1 MNGTLRTN
9 SRRRASL
16 ARRQFCIAWLFLLL
30 TAASGVL
37 LRLAGIG
44 QLEWPPYGNLLHTHS
59 HIAFLGWVF
68 NAFFALAT
76 RFWIPERRLA
86 SFHRLFWILQ
96 VANFGMLLSFPVQGY
111 GPASIAFSTLHV
123 GGSIA
128 FAAVLWRV
136 RVSSPTALAWLR
148 LALVFM
154 LLSGAGPFVL
164 GPLAAMDLRDSAA
177 YPMSIYWY
185 LHFQYNGWFVTFLM
199 ATGVL
204 LFGRPFGAGFFG
216 RMALPVFALGVFLT
230 YLISAFWLAPAPWV
244 YALGALGAI
253 LQLAIIFPI
262 ARMAAG
268 EISVRWKSLSAIPRF
283 LLLFARGAIVCKCL
297 LQLAACWPGLH
308 DLVHHRYTVIA
319 FLHLVFLMVVL
330 PVLLAAAWQ
339 LGWIGPGEREK
350 TGLWILG
357 SGVLGGQTLLVWPTL
372 GAMVGLPLPVA
383 VPDLLLVAAILNLIG
398 LLLLRPRRAR
408 IHRL

>member
-1 MNGTLRTN
+1 MN
-9 SRRRASL
+9 RAFPKITRGRIEI
-16 ARRQFCIAWLFLLL
+16 ARRQFNIAWLFLLL

-76 RFWIPERRLA
+76 RFWIPEEKLT
-86 SFHRLFWILQ
+86 SFHRLFWVLQ
-96 VANFGMLLSFPVQGY
+96 VANFGMLVSFPVQGY

-128 FAAVLWRV
+128 FAAMLWRV
-136 RVSSPTALAWLR
+136 RVSSPEALGWLR
-148 LALVFM
+148 LALFFM
-154 LLSGAGPFVL
+154 LLSGVGPLVL

-185 LHFQYNGWFVTFLM
+185 LHFQYNGWFVTFLL

-204 LFGRPFGAGFFG
+204 LLGRSFGSGFVG
-216 RMALPVFALGVFLT
+216 RTALPVFASGVLLT
-230 YLISAFWLAPAPWV
+230 YLISALWLEPSFWV
-244 YALGALGAI
+244 YGLGALGAI
-253 LQLAIIFPI
+253 LQLAIVLPVV
-262 ARMAAG
+262 RMAAE
-268 EISVRWKSLSAIPRF
+268 EISVQRESLLSIPRS
-283 LLLFARGAIVCKCL
+283 LLLFALGALVFKSL

-330 PVLLAAAWQ
+330 PTLLAAAWQ
-339 LGWIGPGEREK
+339 LGWIGRRGRQK
-350 TGLWILG
+350 AGLGILAL
-357 SGVLGGQTLLVWPTL
+357 GVLSGQTLLVWPNL
-372 GAMVGLPLPVA
+372 APMVALPVPVA
-383 VPDLLLVAAILNLIG
+383 LADLLLGAAILNLIG
-398 LLLLRPRRAR
+398 LFLLTPWNRYDSWP
-408 IHRL
+408 